1 MGIVQGILEA
11 ISKGLFK
18 IMQGLIWICDFC
30 LKLFR
35 KLVGLDEYYYRGVK
49 TEGDIVE
56 MLLQTDIVR
65 NIFISLLVLGVIL
78 LLMTT
83 FLAIWKNIEKDSPS
97 KTINISLRALFNFIA
112 VPVICLVG
120 IFVGN
125 ALLRAID
132 GATGQKGEAGISGT
146 IYSSMYSNALRGQH
160 RFSGKNNAIIQA
172 NLKTYVIDVKGDIIK
187 GKDKADTNAGESTIS
202 GIYTLFVDGNG
213 EINTNDIL
221 KYFEENKKI
230 DKSYRFFSAEGY
242 DLNVD
247 GLNAQIIEGTLTFS
261 YENNDM
267 LDVFFDYTR
276 MNFLITGLILVILT
290 KAMLE
295 MTFFLVKRLFMIT
308 MLFIVSPPIVAMAPI
323 NDKALGG
330 WRGLMVNNIT
340 TGYVTIALYNIF
352 MSIFPI
358 FRKITLFTPG
368 SLGIENYVVS
378 LLIVCVGLL
387 TIDEL
392 SKALAKALGL
402 GDLQPDSDFGGWKKA
417 FGLAGK
423 AVGTPVKVPAA
434 IWGKGSQYFKI
445 FSYMGGG
452 KQGLQAAATQ
462 LKADASTAAKRVAS
476 IGPVGSFVE
485 GFNKNSGIKQYRDD
499 IKKLNAEKGVK
510 DVKASYKKTKK
521 DLNSDFMEAQRNLGI
536 IGGGG
541 VKDKGNQGII
551 KNFYDSEDKYKGYKD
566 SLKTI
571 NELSSIEADK
581 MTVEQKDSLRQ
592 AKANLD
598 ALSKE
603 KTMMA
608 GKETTLLKKFDAQNN
623 YETTYE
629 KYKALKQA
637 SVTDLVNEKNNVD
650 MGEKRNAQAKNAKNI
665 IAENDAKQNV
675 MGQKFVGSSEV
686 SKKVDQKLEAVEKAQ
701 QDALKAQKEE
711 EDRARK
717 EKFDKE
723 EKEKRDKKLQSALE
737 ESIKTSKQV
746 ANEIKNINKR
756 LDDMDK

>member
-35 KLVGLDEYYYRGVK
+35 KLVGLDEYYFDGVK

-83 FLAIWKNIEKDSPS
+83 FLAIWKKVENESPS

-172 NLKTYVIDVKGDIIK
+172 NLKTYVVDVKGNIVD
-187 GKDKADTNAGESTIS
+187 GKNTPDVDAGESLVS
-202 GIYTLFVDGNG
+202 GIYTLFVDSNG
-213 EINTNDIL
+213 EIDTDTIL
-221 KYFEENKKI
+221 KYFEQNKKI
-230 DKSYRFFSAEGY
+230 DKSYRFFSASGY
-242 DLNVD
+242 DLDVD
-247 GLNAQIIEGTLTFS
+247 GLNAQIQEGTLTFS
-261 YENNDM
+261 YDNDDM

-290 KAMLE
+290 KAMLS
-295 MTFFLVKRLFMIT
+295 MTYALVKRLFYIVL
-308 MLFIVSPPIVAMAPI
+308 LFIVSPPVVAMAPI
-323 NDKALGG
+323 NDKALGN
-330 WRGLMVNNIT
+330 WRGLLVNNIT

-358 FRKITLFTPG
+358 FRKITLFSKG

-378 LLIVCVGLL
+378 LLFVCVGLL

-392 SKALAKALGL
+392 SKALSKALGL
-402 GDLQPDSDFGGWKKA
+402 GDLSPDDGWADWKKA
-417 FGLAGK
+417 FKRAGK
-423 AVGTPVKVPAA
+423 TVGAPLKLPATV
-434 IWGKGSQYFKI
+434 IGKGVQYANISK
-445 FSYMGGG
+445 YAGGG
-452 KQGLQAAATQ
+452 KNGLNAVAEQ
-462 LKADASTAAKRVAS
+462 LKKDAKEAGKRVS
-476 IGPVGSFVE
+476 NIGPVGSFVE
-485 GFNKNSGIKQYRDD
+485 GFNTNSGIKKYKDD
-499 IKKLNAEKGVK
+499 IKTIKTEKGVK
-510 DVKASYKKTKK
+510 DVKKSYNSTMKDISKQFNKAQSDLGYFGKNVEDRGNKKVI
-521 DLNSDFMEAQRNLGI
+521 RN
-536 IGGGG
+536 
-541 VKDKGNQGII
+541 
-551 KNFYDSEDKYKGYKD
+551 FYKD
-566 SLKTI
+566 SRYNGYKQSLQTI
-571 NELSSIEADK
+571 NDLSGIDASK
-581 MTVEQKDSLRQ
+581 MTDEQVASLRE
-592 AKANLD
+592 ARSNLE
-598 ALSKE
+598 ALENQKV
-603 KTMMA
+603 KIKR
-608 GKETTLLKKFDAQNN
+608 KETSLLHKFDLQNNFESTYENYHDLKKS
-623 YETTYE
+623 
-629 KYKALKQA
+629 
-637 SVTDLVNEKNNVD
+637 SVTQLVNERNKVN
-650 MGEKRNAQAKNAKNI
+650 MGEKRNAKAARAKDI
-665 IAENDAKQNV
+665 IAENDAKQKV
-675 MGQKFVGSSEV
+675 MGQDFVGDSEV

-701 QDALKAQKEE
+701 QDAIKAQKAEE
-711 EDRARK
+711 ERARK
-717 EKFDKE
+717 EKYENEQKAKQDKN
-723 EKEKRDKKLQSALE
+723 LQKALE
-737 ESIKTSKQV
+737 ESIKTSKEV

>member
-35 KLVGLDEYYYRGVK
+35 KLVGLDEYYFDGVK

-83 FLAIWKNIEKDSPS
+83 FLAIWKNVEKDSPS
-97 KTINISLRALFNFIA
+97 KTINVSLRALFNFIA

-172 NLKTYVIDVKGDIIK
+172 NLGTYVIDVKGDIID
-187 GKDKADTNAGESTIS
+187 GKDTPDVEAGESLVS
-202 GIYTLFVDGNG
+202 GIYTLFVDSNG
-213 EINTNDIL
+213 EIDTDTIL

-230 DKSYRFFSAEGY
+230 DKSYRFFSAKGY
-242 DLNVD
+242 DLDVD
-247 GLNAQIIEGTLTFS
+247 GLNAQIQEGTLTFS
-261 YENNDM
+261 YDNNDL
-267 LDVFFDYTR
+267 LDIFFDYTR

-290 KAMLE
+290 KAMLS
-295 MTFFLVKRLFMIT
+295 MTFALVKRLFYIVI
-308 MLFIVSPPIVAMAPI
+308 LFIASPPIVAMAPI

-330 WRGLMVNNIT
+330 WRGLMVSNVT

-358 FRKITLFTPG
+358 FRKITLFSKG

-378 LLIVCVGLL
+378 LLMVCVGLL

-392 SKALAKALGL
+392 TKALSKALGL
-402 GDLQPDSDFGGWKKA
+402 GDLQPEGDFGGWKKA

-423 AVGTPVKVPAA
+423 AVGTPLKVPATV
-434 IWGKGSQYFKI
+434 IGKGVQYANINK
-445 FSYMGGG
+445 YAGGG
-452 KQGLQAAATQ
+452 KNGLNAVAEQ
-462 LKADASTAAKRVAS
+462 LKKDAKGVGKRVAS

-485 GFNKNSGIKQYRDD
+485 GFNKNSGIKQYNDD
-499 IKKLNAEKGVK
+499 IKKLNSEKGVK
-510 DVKASYKKTKK
+510 DVKASYKGTQK
-521 DLNSDFMEAQRNLGI
+521 DLNSDFMEAQRDLGI
-536 IGGGG
+536 SGGGG

-551 KNFYDSEDKYKGYKD
+551 KNFYDSDSRYKGYKD

-571 NELSSIEADK
+571 NELSSMEIDK
-581 MTVEQKDSLRQ
+581 MTEKQKTSLRE
-592 AKANLD
+592 ARDNLN
-598 ALSKE
+598 ALSNE
-603 KTMMA
+603 KVVMA

-629 KYKALKQA
+629 KHQALKQT

-650 MGEKRNAQAKNAKNI
+650 MGNERNAKAKKAKNI

-675 MGQKFVGSSEV
+675 FGQKFAGSSEIA
-686 SKKVDQKLEAVEKAQ
+686 KKADKKLEEIEKAQ
-701 QDALKAQKEE
+701 LEALKAQKAEE
-711 EDRARK
+711 EKARK
-717 EKFDKE
+717 EKYEKE
-723 EKEKRDKKLQSALE
+723 ENEKRDKKLQNALE

-746 ANEIKNINKR
+746 SKEIKDINKR
-756 LDDMDK
+756 LDDIDK